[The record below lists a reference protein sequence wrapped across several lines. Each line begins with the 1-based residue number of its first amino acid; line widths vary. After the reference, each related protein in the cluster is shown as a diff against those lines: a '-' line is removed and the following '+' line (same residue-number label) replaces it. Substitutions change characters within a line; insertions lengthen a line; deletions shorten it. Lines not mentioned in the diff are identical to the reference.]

1 MSIGNINFRLPKPCS
16 RCAIP
21 GINPQ
26 TAQHEKEPLTV
37 LSQLRKWQNKTY
49 FGQNALHNQSGELN
63 VGDKITVNLIGDKQ
77 PPIS

>member
-1 MSIGNINFRLPKPCS
+1 
-16 RCAIP
+16 
-21 GINPQ
+21 
-26 TAQHEKEPLTV
+26 